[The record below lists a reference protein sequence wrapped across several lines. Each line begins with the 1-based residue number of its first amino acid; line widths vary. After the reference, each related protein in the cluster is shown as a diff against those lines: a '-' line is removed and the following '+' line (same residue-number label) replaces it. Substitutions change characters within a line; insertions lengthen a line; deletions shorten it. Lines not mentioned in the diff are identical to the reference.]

1 LHCICNYAKF
11 YQVLLSGT
19 FGGALNLITDEHFDT
34 KLNLKYIK
42 EINSKLKNKHF
53 GESTNLRKLVVPLK
67 VKKI

>member
-1 LHCICNYAKF
+1 M
-11 YQVLLSGT
+11 
-19 FGGALNLITDEHFDT
+19 ITDEHFDT